1 MIKNTTKW
9 THPEMQ
15 YENKLY
21 LWYLLCVYLTAAAQ
35 QLSEFPIKNEV
46 YSNRVRFYSLNESVK
61 QVDENKAD
69 TKHIKS
75 KWKWKI

>member
-1 MIKNTTKW
+1 
-9 THPEMQ
+9 MQ

-21 LWYLLCVYLTAAAQ
+21 LWYLLCVYLTAAQ

-75 KWKWKI
+75 K